1 MIMIMI
7 IIMIMIMIM
16 IRIRI
21 RIRIKIIVW
30 TAAGR
35 SMFAKDNAERAELE
49 RQRREEGLF

>member
-1 MIMIMI
+1 MIMI